1 MINLDLK
8 LTDENIKYYLENDFI
23 DRNKYINSLGKLLLK
38 LDSGAIISL
47 DGKWGS
53 GKTVFLKELEY
64 LVNNENDSEYKNIEK
79 AVINQLRAEYMVFYF
94 NAWENDSND
103 NAMLSLIYSL
113 VKGTNL
119 EEEKDKYGATVRL
132 VNTVLKYLSSGFV
145 VFKND
150 VASMSFLV

>member
-8 LTDENIKYYLENDFI
+8 LTDDNIEYYLKNDFI

-79 AVINQLRAEYMVFYF
+79 SVINQLRAEYMVFYF
-94 NAWENDSND
+94 NSWEMIVVI
-103 NAMLSLIYSL
+103 MLCYP
-113 VKGTNL
+113 
-119 EEEKDKYGATVRL
+119 
-132 VNTVLKYLSSGFV
+132 
-145 VFKND
+145 
-150 VASMSFLV
+150 